1 MGTVTGSVRYT
12 GFGYGNVQSKISE
25 RSRSDALSYDIST
38 NLNIDKLL
46 PKWTGLKIP
55 MFYSYEQA
63 TINPKYDPANP
74 DLRLEAT
81 LKSFDTQAER
91 DAYLNLIR
99 DKSIRRSLNFT
110 NVRKVKTKQDAVAHI
125 YDIENFAFT
134 YAQSEATQ
142 TNFNLQENTRK
153 IIKQPVFGNTHPS
166 LKALNRLRI

>member
-1 MGTVTGSVRYT
+1 MYRP
-12 GFGYGNVQSKISE
+12 
-25 RSRSDALSYDIST
+25 T

-55 MFYSYEQA
+55 MFYSYEQT

-74 DLRLEAT
+74 DLRLEAA

-91 DAYLNLIR
+91 DDYLALIR
-99 DKSIRRSLNFT
+99 DKSVRKSLNFT

-142 TNFNLQENTRK
+142 TNFNLQENTRR
-153 IIKQPVFGNTHPS
+153 NY
-166 LKALNRLRI
+166 KAAGVWQYSPKFKGFEPFKNMKFLSSPFLAVDQRFQFQSGALQSFCAL